1 MPETVNCGWKAAAEM
16 PAKHLVMQA
25 AMKTHLSQPM
35 GATAFDGQQGISLA
49 NSSEGATADIS
60 SGMAVIDTSDDISA
74 ITGRDNGAN
83 ASPAIIR
90 IESSRRM
97 VI

>member
-1 MPETVNCGWKAAAEM
+1 VPETLKSGWKASFEM
-16 PAKHLVMQA
+16 PVKHLVMQA
-25 AMKTHLSQPM
+25 AMKRHLSQPM

-49 NSSEGATADIS
+49 TPSEGATADIS
-60 SGMAVIDTSDDISA
+60 SGMAVIDTSADISA
-74 ITGRDNGAN
+74 NTGRDNGAS
-83 ASPAIIR
+83 ASPAIMR